1 MAYTLA
7 GWFIPQS
14 LGWLVKHLQYL
25 RLCTSPKEKPRRSGV
40 LILFIRSYRAQYVAA
55 LKVDV
60 IVAATIRAMLDDGE
74 IDRATAE
81 LAWLAIVEQKFLG
94 NLWENEKGVSRKLL
108 TP

>member
-1 MAYTLA
+1 VNAL
-7 GWFIPQS
+7 
-14 LGWLVKHLQYL
+14 LVEPYL
-25 RLCTSPKEKPRRSGV
+25 
-40 LILFIRSYRAQYVAA
+40 
-55 LKVDV
+55 
-60 IVAATIRAMLDDGE
+60 AATIRAMLDDVL